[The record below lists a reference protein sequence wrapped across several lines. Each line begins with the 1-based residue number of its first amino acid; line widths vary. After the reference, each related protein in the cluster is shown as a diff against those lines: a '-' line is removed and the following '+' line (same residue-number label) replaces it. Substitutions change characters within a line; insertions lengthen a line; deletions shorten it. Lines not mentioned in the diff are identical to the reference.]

1 MEPSEGSLG
10 GSGCDFGFSGG
21 DADARPL
28 TAVNPG
34 ADPPKLPES
43 GSRCSSGVVF
53 EALVA
58 ISDSYVGLNTTGGA

>member
-1 MEPSEGSLG
+1 MG
-10 GSGCDFGFSGG
+10 GSACDFGFSGG

-34 ADPPKLPES
+34 ADPPKLPDS
-43 GSRCSSGVVF
+43 GSRCSSGVDF

-58 ISDSYVGLNTTGGA
+58 ISDSYVGLNTTDGA